1 MADGPRVFEVL
12 VPGYDSI
19 DEVLA
24 LQEPVALLLCPEPL
38 HTGPCEVPWSLGL
51 RTEEEEDA
59 PVGTGHTV
67 VAALYTTRAR
77 AEETAAR
84 IGAELG
90 RAAHLVEADQGDH
103 EELVEQHRAERGL

>member
-24 LQEPVALLLCPEPL
+24 LQEPVARLLCPDPS
-38 HTGPCEVPWSLGL
+38 HAGPCEVPWSLGA
-51 RTEEEEDA
+51 RTEEEEDY

-67 VAALYTTRAR
+67 VAGLHATRDR
-77 AEETAAR
+77 AEEIAAR
-84 IGAELG
+84 IGAELD
-90 RAAHLVEADQGDH
+90 RTACLVEADPGNH
-103 EELVEQHRAERGL
+103 EELVEQYRARGGR